1 MAARSRF
8 DVALGRGRLRLR
20 VAQRLVARTS
30 FLKRRRSRFDS
41 AGRIGDMQSRMHL
54 TRQAPHTNP
63 FFVASPDACLSSC
76 PSAFSCRA

>member
-8 DVALGRGRLRLR
+8 DVALGRVRLRLR
-20 VAQRLVARTS
+20 VAQRLVARTFS

-54 TRQAPHTNP
+54 THQARAAIHS
-63 FFVASPDACLSSC
+63 VAWPDARLSFC
-76 PSAFSCRA
+76 PSAFSRRA